1 MEKIVT
7 IKMSSKKNK
16 SKSKKSSEGDTSLQ
30 LKEASNDSSN
40 LQTSSHEGGSCK
52 NLDNN
57 SFTVTDFIE
66 KGKDVLHEPKV

>member
-1 MEKIVT
+1 MEKIIT
-7 IKMSSKKNK
+7 LKMSSKKNK
-16 SKSKKSSEGDTSLQ
+16 SKSKKPSEGDTSFL

-52 NLDNN
+52 SVDNS
-57 SFTVTDFIE
+57 SFTVIDFIE